1 MEHTMPFSFDS
12 YLGIHE
18 PALHIRA
25 KRAQVLASNLANVDT
40 PNYKARDINFN
51 DALTAATSDHSAGML
66 RGTHANHIQPESFIS
81 GYELQYR
88 IPYQPSLDGN
98 TVEHQ
103 VEMAAYSDNAM
114 RYLAN
119 LRIISGKFNTLR
131 TAIKG
136 Q

>member
-1 MEHTMPFSFDS
+1 MSFSFDS
-12 YLGIHE
+12 YLGVHQ
-18 PALHIRA
+18 PALHLRA

-40 PNYKARDINFN
+40 PHFKARDINFT
-51 DALTAATSDHSAGML
+51 DALKSASMGPGARAM
-66 RGTHANHIQPESFIS
+66 RATHAKHIQPEQFIS
-81 GYELQYR
+81 GYELKYR
-88 IPYQPSLDGN
+88 NPYQDSLDGN

-114 RYLAN
+114 RYLAS
-119 LRIISGKFNTLR
+119 LRFVSGKFNTLR

>member
-1 MEHTMPFSFDS
+1 MPFSFDS
-12 YLGIHE
+12 YLGVHE
-18 PALHIRA
+18 SALHLRA
-25 KRAQVLASNLANVDT
+25 KRAHVLASNLANVDT
-40 PNYKARDINFN
+40 PHYKARDINFK
-51 DALTAATSDHSAGML
+51 DALNAVTSGQTAGML
-66 RGTHANHIQPESFIS
+66 RGTHLNHIQPESFIS

-88 IPYQPSLDGN
+88 NPYQSSLDGN

-119 LRIISGKFNTLR
+119 LKILSGKFNTLR

>member
-1 MEHTMPFSFDS
+1 MPFSFDS
-12 YLGIHE
+12 YLGVHE
-18 PALHIRA
+18 PALHLRA
-25 KRAQVLASNLANVDT
+25 KRAHVLASNLANVDT
-40 PNYKARDINFN
+40 PHYKARDINFS
-51 DALTAATSDHSAGML
+51 DALQAVTSGQTAGML
-66 RGTHANHIQPESFIS
+66 RNTHMNHIQPETFIS

-88 IPYQPSLDGN
+88 TPYQSSLDGN

-119 LRIISGKFNTLR
+119 LRILSGKFSTLR

>member
-1 MEHTMPFSFDS
+1 MPFSFDS
-12 YLGIHE
+12 YLGVHE
-18 PALHIRA
+18 PALHLRA
-25 KRAQVLASNLANVDT
+25 KRAHILASNLANVDT
-40 PNYKARDINFN
+40 PHYKARDINFS
-51 DALTAATSDHSAGML
+51 DALHAVTSGQIAGKL
-66 RGTHANHIQPESFIS
+66 QNTHVNHIQPETFIS

-88 IPYQPSLDGN
+88 TPYQSSLDGN

-119 LRIISGKFNTLR
+119 MRILSGKFNTLR

>member
-1 MEHTMPFSFDS
+1 MPFSFDS
-12 YLGIHE
+12 FLGVHE
-18 PALHIRA
+18 PALHLRSRRA
-25 KRAQVLASNLANVDT
+25 HVLASNLANVDT
-40 PNYKARDINFN
+40 PQYKARDIDFQS
-51 DALTAATSDHSAGML
+51 ALSAATSGKPSTML
-66 RGTHANHIQPESFIS
+66 QMTNTMHMQPEGFNAD
-81 GYELQYR
+81 YDLMYR
-88 IPYQPSLDGN
+88 NPYQSSLDGN

>member
-1 MEHTMPFSFDS
+1 MPFSFDS
-12 YLGIHE
+12 YLSVHE
-18 PALHIRA
+18 PALHLRA

-40 PNYKARDINFN
+40 PNYKARDIDFQA
-51 DALTAATSDHSAGML
+51 ALKTVRGGQTAGML
-66 RGTHANHIQPESFIS
+66 RGTHANHIQPQSFIS

-88 IPYQPSLDGN
+88 NPYQASLDGN

-119 LRIISGKFNTLR
+119 LRFLSGKFNTLR

>member
-1 MEHTMPFSFDS
+1 MPFSFDS
-12 YLGIHE
+12 YLSVHQ
-18 PALHIRA
+18 PALHLRA

-40 PNYKARDINFN
+40 PNYKARDIDFQA
-51 DALTAATSDHSAGML
+51 ALKAVRGGQTAGML
-66 RGTHANHIQPESFIS
+66 RGTHANHIQPQSFIS

-88 IPYQPSLDGN
+88 NPYQPSLDGN

-119 LRIISGKFNTLR
+119 LRFLSGKFNTLR

>member
-1 MEHTMPFSFDS
+1 MPFSFDS
-12 YLGIHE
+12 YLGVHA
-18 PALHIRA
+18 PALTIRA
-25 KRAQVLASNLANVDT
+25 KRAQILASNLANVDT
-40 PNYKARDINFN
+40 PNYKARDIKFN
-51 DALTAATSDHSAGML
+51 DALNAVTSGNSAGML
-66 RGTHANHIQPESFIS
+66 RNTHSNHIQPESFMS

-88 IPYQPSLDGN
+88 IPNQPSLDGN
-98 TVEHQ
+98 TVEQQ

-119 LRIISGKFNTLR
+119 LRFLSGKFNTLR

>member
-1 MEHTMPFSFDS
+1 MPFSFDS
-12 YLGIHE
+12 YLGLHE
-18 PALHIRA
+18 PALHLRA

-51 DALTAATSDHSAGML
+51 DALNAVTNGNTAAML
-66 RGTHANHIQPESFIS
+66 RGTHTNHIQPETFIS

-88 IPYQPSLDGN
+88 MPYQPSLDGN

-119 LRIISGKFNTLR
+119 LRFISGKFNTLR

>member
-1 MEHTMPFSFDS
+1 MPFSFDS

-18 PALHIRA
+18 PALHLRA
-25 KRAQVLASNLANVDT
+25 RRAQVLASNLANVDT
-40 PNYKARDINFN
+40 PNYKARDINFT
-51 DALTAATSDHSAGML
+51 DALNAQTNGHSAGML
-66 RGTHANHIQPESFIS
+66 RGTHANHIQPETFIS

-119 LRIISGKFNTLR
+119 LRFISGKFNTLR

>member
-1 MEHTMPFSFDS
+1 MPFSFDS
-12 YLGIHE
+12 YLGVHE
-18 PALHIRA
+18 PALYIRA
-25 KRAQVLASNLANVDT
+25 KRADVLASNLANVDT
-40 PNYKARDINFN
+40 PNFKARDIDFN
-51 DALTAATSDHSAGML
+51 AALNAVTSGQTASMPRATH
-66 RGTHANHIQPESFIS
+66 TNHIQPESFIS

-88 IPYQPSLDGN
+88 TPYQTSLDGN

-103 VEMAAYSDNAM
+103 VEVAAFSDNAM
-114 RYLAN
+114 RYLAS